1 MSKGEKLH
9 VCMFGGGRPRAVWE
23 DTEEVFEHDLAYTT
37 LSLLKEQDSL
47 CPQGFQGQR

>member
-37 LSLLKEQDSL
+37 LSLQKQRTESDLQG
-47 CPQGFQGQR
+47 QGFRS